1 VPKTSCSP
9 PLLIV
14 VPLAVPPDSTSCRP
28 DKIVVLVAVPQ
39 TYWLPPLIVRAY
51 SLELQ
56 EVLIGISGT
65 QQKPPGFPDGLF
77 VSQTSFAI
85 LRRRTAVTTIP
96 RGGAGCRSSSP
107 N

>member
-1 VPKTSCSP
+1 
-9 PLLIV
+9 
-14 VPLAVPPDSTSCRP
+14 
-28 DKIVVLVAVPQ
+28 
-39 TYWLPPLIVRAY
+39 
-51 SLELQ
+51 LQ

-107 N
+107 NQAAQLGPEQGTAMAQARCG

>member
-1 VPKTSCSP
+1 
-9 PLLIV
+9 
-14 VPLAVPPDSTSCRP
+14 
-28 DKIVVLVAVPQ
+28 VLVAVPQ